1 LSNIA
6 SRSVLVIPV
15 NDAPVVD
22 LDNTTAGNDSTA
34 TFTEDGGAVSF
45 APNAA
50 ITDVD
55 STNLTS
61 ATITLTN
68 HPDGAAEALGVTT
81 TGTSITAGAYNAT
94 TGVLSL
100 TGTDTVAHYQAVI
113 RTLTYNNSSQNPTT
127 TSRSVTVVVS
137 DGTDSSVTRTATIT
151 VTPVNDAPVLAN
163 IETTALGYTE
173 NDPATVITSTLTVSD
188 VDSANLTGATVT
200 LSSGY
205 HSAEDVL
212 SFTDT
217 ATITGSWDS
226 TTGVLT
232 LSGTDTLAHYQAA
245 LRSVKYSNTS
255 DNPSS
260 ATRTASFQVDDG
272 SSVNNLSNVATRN
285 ITVTPVNDAP
295 VLANIETTALGYTE
309 NDPAT
314 VITST
319 LTVSDVDSANL
330 TGATVT
336 LSSGY
341 HSAEDVLSFTDTA
354 TITG

>member
-1 LSNIA
+1 
-6 SRSVLVIPV
+6 
-15 NDAPVVD
+15 
-22 LDNTTAGNDSTA
+22 
-34 TFTEDGGAVSF
+34 
-45 APNAA
+45 
-50 ITDVD
+50 
-55 STNLTS
+55 
-61 ATITLTN
+61 
-68 HPDGAAEALGVTT
+68 H
-81 TGTSITAGAYNAT
+81 
-94 TGVLSL
+94 
-100 TGTDTVAHYQAVI
+100 
-113 RTLTYNNSSQNPTT
+113 
-127 TSRSVTVVVS
+127 
-137 DGTDSSVTRTATIT
+137 
-151 VTPVNDAPVLAN
+151 
-163 IETTALGYTE
+163 TE

-295 VLANIETTALGYTE
+295 VLANIETPALGYTE

-354 TITG
+354 TITGSWDSTTGVLTLSGTDTLAHYQAALRSVKYSNTSDNPSSATRTASFQVDDGSSVNNLSNVATRNITVTPVNDAPVLTLSANSTRAQYSDSISPTVSVKAADL